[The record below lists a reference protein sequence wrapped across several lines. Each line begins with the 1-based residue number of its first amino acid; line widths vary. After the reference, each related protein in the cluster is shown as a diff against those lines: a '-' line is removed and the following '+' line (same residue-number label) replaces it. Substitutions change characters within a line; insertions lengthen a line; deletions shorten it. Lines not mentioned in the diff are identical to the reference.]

1 MRNVVESLLN
11 VMVGGGNNH
20 EGFQGHH
27 PMDLRNLSGKNA
39 FTMMLALILVQI
51 LVLFF
56 GRYLWNNAVVP
67 LVGFAQPCD
76 SIWRILGLSIL
87 IKLLM

>member
-51 LVLFF
+51 LIT
-56 GRYLWNNAVVP
+56 RYRYIIGKYLKMN
-67 LVGFAQPCD
+67 LKYH
-76 SIWRILGLSIL
+76 LKT
-87 IKLLM
+87 IKMYK